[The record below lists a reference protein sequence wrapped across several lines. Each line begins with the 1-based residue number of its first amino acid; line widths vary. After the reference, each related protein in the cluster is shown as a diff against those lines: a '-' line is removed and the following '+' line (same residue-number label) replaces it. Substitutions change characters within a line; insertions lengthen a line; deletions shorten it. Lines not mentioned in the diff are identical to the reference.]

1 MSYSRPHD
9 ETSEIEALTGQ
20 TETYEAAS
28 PDEERPAV
36 EPSVEDGGVDAER
49 EVDLDSDEPESDTD
63 TDGDDPELEGTGL
76 DDTDDTGQ
84 AVEDAG
90 TGTGDTS
97 DDPQLDSPD

>member
-9 ETSEIEALTGQ
+9 ETGEIEALTGQ
-20 TETYEAAS
+20 TEVDEAAS

-36 EPSVEDGGVDAER
+36 EPTVEDGGVDAER
-49 EVDLDSDEPESDTD
+49 EVDVTSDETEPE
-63 TDGDDPELEGTGL
+63 TDGDDAELAGTGL

-84 AVEDAG
+84 PVEEAG

-97 DDPQLDSPD
+97 DDPKLDAPD